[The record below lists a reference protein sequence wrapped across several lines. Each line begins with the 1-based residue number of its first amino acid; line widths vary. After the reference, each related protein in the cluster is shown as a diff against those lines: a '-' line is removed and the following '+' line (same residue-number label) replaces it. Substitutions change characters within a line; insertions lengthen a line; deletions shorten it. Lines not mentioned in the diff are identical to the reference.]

1 MSNKTHSSNHDEMM
15 SEHHHNHEIMD
26 MEHEN
31 HEMHNMHNMDNMHD
45 MDNMDMMNH
54 GGHMMHMGDMSK
66 KLKVAIIL
74 MIPLLLISPI
84 AGFTI
89 LKFPGSEILQL
100 ILGTIIF
107 FYSGT
112 PFFSGAKGELK
123 SRKPAMMMLITMG
136 ITVAYAYSVYA
147 TIMSFN
153 GHMGMK
159 LLV

>member
-1 MSNKTHSSNHDEMM
+1 
-15 SEHHHNHEIMD
+15 
-26 MEHEN
+26 
-31 HEMHNMHNMDNMHD
+31 
-45 MDNMDMMNH
+45 
-54 GGHMMHMGDMSK
+54 MHMGDMSK

-112 PFFSGAKGELK
+112 PFFSGAKGELNANFPEQSNSSPLRK
-123 SRKPAMMMLITMG
+123 GPKPAKIL
-136 ITVAYAYSVYA
+136 Y
-147 TIMSFN
+147 F
-153 GHMGMK
+153 
-159 LLV
+159 